1 MTQSKTVFQIGE
13 DLYGVSTQEL
23 EQRIVICEAE
33 AARIRQEL
41 AKKQAELS
49 AYDKAHARY
58 ANPTS

>member
-49 AYDKAHARY
+49 AADKLFGQK
-58 ANPTS
+58 P